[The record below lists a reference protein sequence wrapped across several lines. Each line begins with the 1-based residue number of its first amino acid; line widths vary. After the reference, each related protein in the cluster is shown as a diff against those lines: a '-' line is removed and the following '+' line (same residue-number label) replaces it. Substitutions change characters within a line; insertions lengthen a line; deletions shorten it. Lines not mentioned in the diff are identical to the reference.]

1 MSPRSRRIDGSSR
14 ASEAGL
20 NLGVSQLSGELRRAG
35 HESLIVY
42 FKDFLAVPV
51 DQADRYI
58 VSDYP
63 GILVGARGHEMVWNC
78 YKPFSD
84 TEYRL
89 LIEALREFRADLIGL
104 SLSSLT
110 IKQAGGRGHGTPE
123 GGAGCAGGVGRLGT
137 DPRARPVHQGHR
149 PGVRGRGR
157 AGHRRPRGGGQLD
170 SRSPFRSDA
179 PVASARPVAGRRR
192 DR

>member
-1 MSPRSRRIDGSSR
+1 
-14 ASEAGL
+14 
-20 NLGVSQLSGELRRAG
+20 VSQLSGELRRAG

-110 IKQAGGRGHGTPE
+110 IKPAVEVTARLKAELGVPVVWGGSGPTLEPDLCIKDTDLVCVGEGEQAIVDLAGAGGSIRGLPSEAT
-123 GGAGCAGGVGRLGT
+123 L
-137 DPRARPVHQGHR
+137 Q
-149 PGVRGRGR
+149 
-157 AGHRRPRGGGQLD
+157 
-170 SRSPFRSDA
+170 
-179 PVASARPVAGRRR
+179 
-192 DR
+192 